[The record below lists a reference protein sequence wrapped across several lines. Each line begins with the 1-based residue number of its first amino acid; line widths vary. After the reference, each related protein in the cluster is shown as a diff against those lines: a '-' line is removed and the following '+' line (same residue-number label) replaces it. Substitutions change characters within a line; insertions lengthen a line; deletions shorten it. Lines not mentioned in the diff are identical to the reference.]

1 MPRAIKLGLG
11 IFSGSI
17 QNTPECRLPNPMN
30 TQTHTHTHTRDR
42 RQPTHTHTF
51 SLTCVLTILLMHSAG
66 LAFAGD
72 RLAAPASAERSEER
86 WPAAV
91 AEAVAVGPRAHD

>member
-1 MPRAIKLGLG
+1 M
-11 IFSGSI
+11 
-17 QNTPECRLPNPMN
+17 
-30 TQTHTHTHTRDR
+30 
-42 RQPTHTHTF
+42 
-51 SLTCVLTILLMHSAG
+51 LTILLMHSAG